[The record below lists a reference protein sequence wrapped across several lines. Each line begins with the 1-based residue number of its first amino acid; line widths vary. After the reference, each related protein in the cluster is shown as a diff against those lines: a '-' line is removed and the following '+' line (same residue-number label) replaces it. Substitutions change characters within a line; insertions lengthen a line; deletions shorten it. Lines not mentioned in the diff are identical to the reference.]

1 MLKANL
7 LAEIEVRSNE
17 LYKVRVE
24 QGRLK
29 RIISSLMKELQIL
42 DTMEQ
47 DLIIKI
53 SDLNDKMEG
62 EDD

>member
-7 LAEIEVRSNE
+7 LAEKEAIENE
-17 LYKVRVE
+17 LYKVRVD

-29 RIISSLMKELQIL
+29 RLSSSLMTELQIL
-42 DTMEQ
+42 NTREQ
-47 DLIIKI
+47 DLIIKL

>member
-7 LAEIEVRSNE
+7 LAEIEARNNE
-17 LYKVRVE
+17 LYKVRAD

-29 RIISSLMKELQIL
+29 RLISSLMKELQIL
-42 DTMEQ
+42 DTREQ
-47 DLIIKI
+47 DLIIKL

>member
-7 LAEIEVRSNE
+7 LAEIEAKENE

-29 RIISSLMKELQIL
+29 RLISSLMKELQIL
-42 DTMEQ
+42 DIREQ
-47 DLIIKI
+47 DLIIKL

-62 EDD
+62 VDD